1 MVTSKIVCS
10 IFLHIKHLREPEIAV
25 NFYLSHLVEVK
36 LESFKNNR
44 QDVRQ
49 LLDAKSLKCSYL
61 LLAWLTKICII
72 SIQNL
77 TLNISIKGLFQAF
90 FTSNVHADR
99 KEMIYFL
106 TFMRTSFTVELIG
119 QLSLKCIF
127 NNIMTLIYL

>member
-25 NFYLSHLVEVK
+25 DFYFSHLVEVK

-44 QDVRQ
+44 QDVWQ
-49 LLDAKSLKCSYL
+49 LLDAKSFQCPHL
-61 LLAWLTKICII
+61 LLAWLTKVCII
-72 SIQNL
+72 SIKYL

-90 FTSNVHADR
+90 FTSNVHANG
-99 KEMIYFL
+99 KKMVYFL
-106 TFMRTSFTVELIG
+106 AFMRTSFTIELIG